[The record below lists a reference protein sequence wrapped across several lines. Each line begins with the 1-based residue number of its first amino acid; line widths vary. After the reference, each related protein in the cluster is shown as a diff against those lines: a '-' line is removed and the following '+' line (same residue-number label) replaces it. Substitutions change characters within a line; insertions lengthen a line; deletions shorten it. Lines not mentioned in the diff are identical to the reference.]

1 MKVWGEWL
9 AQSPCWEA
17 SFSLEE
23 SLGVLGG
30 KAASRATSLVGL
42 AAFFTSLDGF
52 TSLEEMLAV
61 GRALVGLSLPSSV
74 PEETRSALE
83 PRELE
88 EPELCMAWG

>member
-1 MKVWGEWL
+1 MGRVASTISML
-9 AQSPCWEA
+9 WEA
-17 SFSLEE
+17 SFSFEE
-23 SLGVLGG
+23 SLGATEG
-30 KAASRATSLVGL
+30 KAPSRATSLVGL